1 MRDGAGPAGVV
12 FDVDGLLL
20 DTEESWTHAER
31 ALFARYDRP
40 FGPDEKRLLLGT
52 SFENG
57 GRLLERLLGEP
68 GRALELS
75 AELLELVSE
84 RLLAGADPLPGARE
98 LVAALDGV
106 RPLAVASNSP
116 ESFVRSALRTAG
128 LDGAFPVVVTA
139 DQVTEG
145 KPAPD
150 VYLEA
155 CRRLGVRP
163 AASVA
168 LEDSPTG
175 VASARAAGLFIV
187 GVPSLPGVALDVD
200 LVASSL
206 ADESVRLALGV
217 TL

>member
-1 MRDGAGPAGVV
+1 VRNGEAPAGVV

-20 DTEESWTHAER
+20 DTEESWTEAER
-31 ALFARYDRP
+31 ALFARYRRR

-57 GRLLERLLGEP
+57 GRLLERLLGQP

-75 AELLELVSE
+75 AELLDLVGE
-84 RLLAGADPLPGARE
+84 RILEGAQALPGARD
-98 LVAALDGV
+98 LVAALSG
-106 RPLAVASNSP
+106 RTPLAVASNSP
-116 ESFVRSALRTAG
+116 ESFVRGALRTAR

-139 DQVTEG
+139 DQVAEA

-155 CRRLGVRP
+155 CRRLGARP
-163 AASVA
+163 AACVA

-175 VASARAAGLFIV
+175 VASARAAGLFVV
-187 GVPSLPGVALDVD
+187 GVPSLPGVALEAD
-200 LVASSL
+200 LVARSL
-206 ADESVRLALGV
+206 AEPSLWRALGV
-217 TL
+217 AS

>member
-1 MRDGAGPAGVV
+1 VHDGAAPAAVV

-20 DTEESWTHAER
+20 DTEDAWTDGER
-31 ALFARYDRP
+31 ALFARYGRA

-57 GRLLERLLGEP
+57 GRILERILGEP

-75 AELLELVSE
+75 AELLDLVSE
-84 RLLAGADPLPGARE
+84 RILAEAEPRPGARE
-98 LVAALDGV
+98 LVAALEG
-106 RPLAVASNSP
+106 RTPLAVASNSP
-116 ESFVRSALRTAG
+116 ESFVRGALRTAR

-139 DQVTEG
+139 DQVTEA

-155 CRRLGVRP
+155 CRRLGARP

-175 VASARAAGLFIV
+175 VASARAAGLFVV
-187 GVPSLPGVALDVD
+187 GVPSLPGVDLEAD
-200 LVASSL
+200 LVAASL
-206 ADESVRLALGV
+206 ADPSVRRALGV
-217 TL
+217 AG